1 VKFCIFCYTNR
12 VNREGSSKKSRE
24 TKADLLREIARAES
38 RIEELERAAELREAA
53 DRSLQARA
61 DRSERMFESARDGIV
76 LLNGATGRVER
87 VNRSFIALTG
97 LEAEPM
103 VGKPLWE
110 IPALSATDAGL
121 VVFRELQSRDHIY
134 YDDLPLLRSDG
145 TRMNVEMSCSNHHH
159 GDGSFIQCTFR
170 ETTQRRRIEESLW
183 RSEARFRALFQ
194 SAPIGIAFLDPA
206 GQVVENNKALETM
219 LGYGNG
225 EVRGGSFSSHTLS
238 EDRSGQV
245 HLFQEL
251 QEGSRDSFRLANR
264 WVRKDGSILWGL
276 MSASPIRERGSGIQY
291 IVVMVEDITERKR
304 AEEAVIRSRDFY
316 RLLLNELPNP
326 IRLAD
331 SDGKCDY
338 FNRAWLSFTGRK
350 LENELGD
357 GWARSIHPDDR
368 ERVLTSLHEAVLG
381 RIPFTTEYRLR
392 RATGDIRWVMEFGT
406 PFMDVEGNVSG
417 YLSSC
422 YDVHDRKALEETL
435 QSISITDELT
445 GLLNR
450 RGFFALA
457 QQQMKIANRTRRGL
471 LLFYGD
477 LDGLKSIND
486 TLGHRVGDQ
495 ALVEASALLREVFRE
510 SDIIAR
516 LGGDEFAVLMMEESG
531 APDDVAIRDR
541 LDRAVR
547 ARNAQVA
554 RTYQLSLSTGIQR
567 YDPENP
573 VSLDRL
579 ISIADGLMYEE
590 KKMRKRSS

>member
-1 VKFCIFCYTNR
+1 
-12 VNREGSSKKSRE
+12 
-24 TKADLLREIARAES
+24 
-38 RIEELERAAELREAA
+38 
-53 DRSLQARA
+53 
-61 DRSERMFESARDGIV
+61 
-76 LLNGATGRVER
+76 
-87 VNRSFIALTG
+87 
-97 LEAEPM
+97 
-103 VGKPLWE
+103 
-110 IPALSATDAGL
+110 
-121 VVFRELQSRDHIY
+121 
-134 YDDLPLLRSDG
+134 
-145 TRMNVEMSCSNHHH
+145 
-159 GDGSFIQCTFR
+159 
-170 ETTQRRRIEESLW
+170 
-183 RSEARFRALFQ
+183 
-194 SAPIGIAFLDPA
+194 
-206 GQVVENNKALETM
+206 
-219 LGYGNG
+219 
-225 EVRGGSFSSHTLS
+225 
-238 EDRSGQV
+238 
-245 HLFQEL
+245 
-251 QEGSRDSFRLANR
+251 
-264 WVRKDGSILWGL
+264 
-276 MSASPIRERGSGIQY
+276 
-291 IVVMVEDITERKR
+291 
-304 AEEAVIRSRDFY
+304 
-316 RLLLNELPNP
+316 
-326 IRLAD
+326 
-331 SDGKCDY
+331 
-338 FNRAWLSFTGRK
+338 
-350 LENELGD
+350 
-357 GWARSIHPDDR
+357 
-368 ERVLTSLHEAVLG
+368 
-381 RIPFTTEYRLR
+381 
-392 RATGDIRWVMEFGT
+392 
-406 PFMDVEGNVSG
+406 MDVEGNVSG

>member
-1 VKFCIFCYTNR
+1 MGCIFCYTNR
-12 VNREGSSKKSRE
+12 VNREGPGKKGRG
-24 TKADLLREIARAES
+24 TKAELLREIARAES
-38 RIEELERAAELREAA
+38 RIKELERAAELRDAA
-53 DRSLQARA
+53 DRSLQTLAK
-61 DRSERMFESARDGIV
+61 RSERMFESSRDGIV
-76 LLNGATGRVER
+76 LLNGATGRVEQ
-87 VNRSFIALTG
+87 VNRSFSALTG
-97 LEAEPM
+97 LEADHA
-103 VGKPLWE
+103 VGRPLWDL
-110 IPALSATDAGL
+110 PSLSATDAGL
-121 VVFRELQSRDHIY
+121 VAFRELQTRDHIY
-134 YDDLPLLRSDG
+134 YDDLPLLKSDG
-145 TRMNVEMSCSNHHH
+145 TRMSVEMTCSLHHH
-159 GDGSFIQCTFR
+159 GDRSFIQCTFR
-170 ETTQRRRIEESLW
+170 ETTERRRIEESLW

-206 GQVVENNKALETM
+206 GQVVENNRALETM
-219 LGYGNG
+219 LGYGKD
-225 EVRGGSFSSHTLS
+225 ELHGGPFSSRALF
-238 EDRSGQV
+238 EDQSAQVQLFEELREGTRS
-245 HLFQEL
+245 
-251 QEGSRDSFRLANR
+251 SFRLANR
-264 WVRKDGSILWGL
+264 WVRKDGSLLWGL
-276 MSASPIRERGSGIQY
+276 MSASSIRERGSGIQY
-291 IVVMVEDITERKR
+291 IVIMVEDITERKR

-331 SDGKCDY
+331 ADGRCDY
-338 FNRAWLSFTGRK
+338 FNRAWLSFTGRR
-350 LENELGD
+350 LEHELGD
-357 GWARSIHPDDR
+357 GWARGIHPDDR
-368 ERVLTSLHEAVLG
+368 GRVLASLHEAVLG

-392 RATGDIRWVMEFGT
+392 RASGDIRWVMEFGT
-406 PFMDVEGNVSG
+406 PFTDVDGNVSG

-457 QQQMKIANRTRRGL
+457 QQQMKIANRARRGL

-495 ALVEASALLREVFRE
+495 ALVEAAALLREVFRE

-554 RTYQLSLSTGIQR
+554 RTYQLSLSTGIHR

-590 KKMRKRSS
+590 KKTRKRTP